1 MKKLLLSLLV
11 AIGVIGSA
19 SAQTG
24 IEIFTLVHAQGE
36 FNRITLGGE
45 MTDSIFNLKEKIQDK
60 AGYSPND
67 QYLSAMG
74 IVLNEDNRTLA
85 SYINQTRRDSVDI
98 NLALIDS
105 FDSLTFSGNLPTSDG
120 LYYFLMRS
128 GTSGAGDGWSVFNYS
143 NAVDLSATEVGRYN
157 LDLYTVGPVDAGNVS
172 GRVGEEMSD
181 FNGQQS
187 YDWTFITS
195 TEGISGFSPD
205 QFVINTVG
213 FVNPF
218 TGSFSVVQQ
227 GNSLAIEYTPASVP
241 EPSTYALF
249 GIGAIGMLVVMSR
262 KKTA

>member
-24 IEIFTLVHAQGE
+24 IDIFTDVAAPRGP
-36 FNRITLGGE
+36 RKITLNGE
-45 MTDSIFNLKEKIQDK
+45 MTDSIFNLKEKIQDRV
-60 AGYSPND
+60 GYSPND
-67 QYLSAMG
+67 QYFSGYG
-74 IVLNEDNRTLA
+74 IVFNEDNRTLA
-85 SYINQTRRDSVDI
+85 SYINQAGRDYAII
-98 NLALIDS
+98 NLSLIDS
-105 FDSLTFSGNLPTSDG
+105 FDSLTFSGNLPSSDG
-120 LYYFLMRS
+120 LSYFLMRS

-157 LDLYTVGPVDAGNVS
+157 LYLNTVGPVDAGNVS
-172 GRVGEEMSD
+172 GRVGEEMSN

-195 TEGISGFSPD
+195 SEGISGFSPD

-218 TGSFSVVQQ
+218 TGSFSVVQD

-249 GIGAIGMLVVMSR
+249 GIASLALLIANRR
-262 KKTA
+262 KIS

>member
-1 MKKLLLSLLV
+1 VGIS
-11 AIGVIGSA
+11 GDVIV
-19 SAQTG
+19 
-24 IEIFTLVHAQGE
+24 F
-36 FNRITLGGE
+36 
-45 MTDSIFNLKEKIQDK
+45 
-60 AGYSPND
+60 
-67 QYLSAMG
+67 
-74 IVLNEDNRTLA
+74 NEDNRMLA
-85 SYINQTRRDSVDI
+85 SYINQTRRDSTDI
-98 NLALIDS
+98 DLALIDS
-105 FDSLTFSGNLPTSDG
+105 FDSLTFSGNLPSSDG
-120 LYYFLMRS
+120 LSYFLMRS

-157 LDLYTVGPVDAGNVS
+157 LYLNTVGPVDAGNVS
-172 GRVGEEMSD
+172 GRVGEEMSN

-195 TEGISGFSPD
+195 SEGISGFSPD

-227 GNSLAIEYTPASVP
+227 GNSLAIEYTAQSIP

-249 GIGAIGMLVVMSR
+249 GLGAIGILMVMRR